1 MHVWPAVERAAGLG
15 EAEVDSVERLGQIPE
30 AEADLLRG
38 FATALAGLRDRGT
51 RLPLAELIDRAV
63 TATGYDLA
71 VLLKPAGEARFANV
85 RKLMRIAEEYEAR
98 EGRDLRGL
106 LDYLAFREE
115 AADEAS
121 AATAAEDHD
130 GVRIMSVHR
139 AKGLEFEVVAV
150 PHLDRSLLGGGW
162 APLLTFGRGEDRRVG
177 MQLRRLGARSI
188 NLYDQDALRESDNE
202 RDAEE
207 GLRLFHVAATRARR
221 RLILSGVVK
230 DKAGEAKP
238 STSGGRADRRRLR
251 ARPRGGLG
259 DRGTAAP
266 SPAPASMPTSTPRRS
281 RSASTPP
288 RPSAPPSWSP
298 ASRRRPSRAT
308 ATISPPRSCA
318 AARPSVPRRPALL
331 LGDLELR
338 GLRLPLPARTRLR
351 LRP

>member
-1 MHVWPAVERAAGLG
+1 M
-15 EAEVDSVERLGQIPE
+15 
-30 AEADLLRG
+30 
-38 FATALAGLRDRGT
+38 
-51 RLPLAELIDRAV
+51 

-85 RKLMRIAEEYEAR
+85 RKLMQIAEEFEAD

-121 AATAAEDHD
+121 AAATAAEDHD

-139 AKGLEFEVVAV
+139 AKGLEFGVVAV
-150 PHLDRSLLGGGW
+150 PHLDRNLLGGGW

-188 NLYDQDALRESDNE
+188 NLYDHEALRDEDNE

-230 DKAGEAKP
+230 EQGWRDEAIDLDR
-238 STSGGRADRRRLR
+238 RAHRRRLR
-251 ARPRGGLG
+251 DRPRGGLG
-259 DRGTAAP
+259 GRGPGPLPRPGLEAIFDPSEIAVTVNLP
-266 SPAPASMPTSTPRRS
+266 SPEVAASWSARATGARAAKRR
-281 RSASTPP
+281 ADGPP
-288 RPSAPPSWSP
+288 RC
-298 ASRRRPSRAT
+298 SRG
-308 ATISPPRSCA
+308 
-318 AARPSVPRRPALL
+318 ARVGPRRPALL
-331 LGDLELR
+331 LGDLRVREV
-338 GLRLPLPARTRLR
+338 RLPLPARTGLR
-351 LRP
+351 LRPGDRRPAPEEAERRSRPAKSAPRAAASSTPCSSGARRTIGASPTPSCSPAMRPSEGLDRLGS